1 MSPKIKFSDW
11 IIFEDDDYIAI
22 NKPPYI
28 STLEDRSSPIQVLGL
43 AKTYWP
49 DAQVCHRLDKET
61 SGVLLIAKTPEA
73 YRNAAIQFE
82 KRQVKKVYRAVV
94 DGIHDF
100 RAEAI
105 DLPILAAGSGPVKIS
120 HREGKPATTIV
131 TTLDAYKDQTLVAC
145 EPLTGRMH
153 QIRVHLAAKNAS
165 IVDDTMY
172 GGRTFYLS
180 SIKRKFKLK
189 EGTEEEPL
197 IKRVAL
203 HAYSL
208 GIKDINGQE
217 MLLEAPYPKDF
228 NVLVKQL
235 EKFR

>member
-1 MSPKIKFSDW
+1 MSPKIKFKDW

-22 NKPPYI
+22 NKPPHV
-28 STLEDRSSPIQVLGL
+28 STLEDRSSPLQVLEL

-49 DAQVCHRLDKET
+49 EAQVCHRLDKET

-82 KRQVKKVYRAVV
+82 KRSVRKVYHAVV
-94 DGIHDF
+94 DGIHEF
-100 RAEAI
+100 KGQRI
-105 DLPILAAGSGPVKIS
+105 DLPILVGGSGPVKIS
-120 HREGKPATTIV
+120 HRDGKPATTIV
-131 TTLDAYKDQTLVAC
+131 STIDAYKHQTLVAC

-153 QIRVHLAAKNAS
+153 QIRIHLAAQNAS
-165 IVDDTMY
+165 IVDDVTY
-172 GGRTFYLS
+172 GGHMFYLS

-189 EGTEEEPL
+189 AGTEEEPL

-208 GIKDINGQE
+208 SIKNIDGNE
-217 MLLEAPYPKDF
+217 MLIEAPYPKDF
-228 NVLVKQL
+228 NVLVRQL